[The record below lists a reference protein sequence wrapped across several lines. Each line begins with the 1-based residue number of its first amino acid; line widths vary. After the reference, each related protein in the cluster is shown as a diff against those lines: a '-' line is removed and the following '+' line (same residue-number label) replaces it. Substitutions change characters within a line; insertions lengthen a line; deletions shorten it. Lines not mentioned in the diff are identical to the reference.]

1 MQTSQ
6 ADSEGLPPPA
16 DRAKKKALPTPMQ
29 LEYVD
34 GQQVDEQEKEGIYV
48 ENLANV
54 EAWELD
60 YEEEKQLK

>member
-29 LEYVD
+29 LDYVD
-34 GQQVDEQEKEGIYV
+34 GQQVDEQEKEGIHV
-48 ENLANV
+48 ENLDNL
-54 EAWELD
+54 EA
-60 YEEEKQLK
+60 